1 MARISC
7 PACSKPISDK
17 HKVCPHCDTA
27 VAGLD
32 DHERARLASRRY
44 VKRKQALL
52 NQSFVALIIFL
63 GGFLYLYSREPA
75 ADSIEQM
82 TTYCAIA
89 VGFIWYLINRI
100 RIILLKKS

>member
-27 VAGLD
+27 LAGLD
-32 DHERARLASRRY
+32 EHERAKLANRRF
-44 VKRKQALL
+44 VQRKQALL

-75 ADSIEQM
+75 AESLEQM
-82 TTYCAIA
+82 TTYGAIA
-89 VGFIWYLINRI
+89 TGFVWYIINRI
-100 RIILLKKS
+100 NPVAIAP

>member
-32 DHERARLASRRY
+32 EHEREKLAYRRY
-44 VKRKQALL
+44 IKRKQGLL
-52 NQSFVALIIFL
+52 NHSFVALIIFL

-75 ADSIEQM
+75 PESLEQM
-82 TTYCAIA
+82 TTYGAIA
-89 VGFIWYLINRI
+89 AGFIWYIINRI

>member
-17 HKVCPHCDTA
+17 HKVCPHCDATLS
-27 VAGLD
+27 GLD
-32 DHERARLASRRY
+32 DHERAKLANRRY
-44 VKRKQALL
+44 IKRKQALL

-63 GGFLYLYSREPA
+63 GGFFYLYSREPA
-75 ADSIEQM
+75 VDSTEQM
-82 TTYCAIA
+82 LTYGAIA
-89 VGFIWYLINRI
+89 TGFIWYIVNRI